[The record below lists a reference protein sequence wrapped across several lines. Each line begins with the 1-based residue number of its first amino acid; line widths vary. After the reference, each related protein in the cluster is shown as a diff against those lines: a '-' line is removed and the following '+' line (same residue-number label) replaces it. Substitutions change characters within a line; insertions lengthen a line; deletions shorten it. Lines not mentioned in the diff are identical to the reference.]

1 MQLPFAIRCSLTAL
15 LLLWSGLVPRGWAD
29 LSTARARFEHAL
41 QVHGGEAFMQ
51 LALKGVRVNLDV
63 TSERGGKSDVKITLY
78 RKGEKV
84 RTEIERGGET
94 EIVGF
99 DGKTGWRKQGYLVA
113 RIAQEEVQTILDDR
127 YHDFVMLPLLYK
139 DATLLDGTE
148 SKLPDGRSGY
158 RVTFQLPQLPHH
170 NSLPKKPER
179 KVHCYLNE
187 QDQVIGL
194 EYEAVD
200 YETDELMRVFEAY
213 HNYRQIKTPVG
224 EVLMPFETR
233 LFVNGAQVRNQFFTA
248 LDTSE
253 VPDALF
259 ERPPSEPPPI
269 VRDKLPVKVPFQMK
283 RFSLYVEVKINDKG
297 PYLIIFDTGASRS
310 WIDTKIAKEAGL
322 ERIPK
327 TDHVL
332 ALVYGLVPAYGA
344 KAKSVKIGDAEI
356 KEVVFSVGP
365 LDYTPLGD
373 DEVDG
378 RKVIGLLGREIIS
391 AFQVTIDFTTRSMTF
406 EPPDAEMPKGVVIPF
421 EMFGDHILVTMGVG
435 DKQQIRMIV
444 DTGAATNLMPPSYEP
459 DKSVCVWM
467 KLEDWFKRMGEFFEG
482 DEYEF
487 MTGDMRVMRLN
498 KMTLGELRFGPV
510 FAFQKPASAVASD
523 SALMRKGKHGLLG
536 IPIMRHYK
544 ITFNYFREQMVW
556 QPHTASERA
565 ADNAGYGIQW
575 RRQGKELI
583 IRWVMPLSDADLAGV
598 KAGDRIVLI
607 DGQSP
612 AHWSEKQL
620 VDRLLNTRPGRPL
633 KLTVQCGKQRLE
645 FNLVAL
651 NYEL

>member
-1 MQLPFAIRCSLTAL
+1 MGEGFAMRASILWLAGSLLTLGFAF
-15 LLLWSGLVPRGWAD
+15 AD
-29 LSTARARFEHAL
+29 VATARARFERAL
-41 QVHGGEAFMQ
+41 QNHGGEAFAQ
-51 LALKGVRVNLDV
+51 LTLKGVRLNVEV
-63 TSERGGKSDVKITLY
+63 TSERGGKSDVKITTY
-78 RKGEKV
+78 RKGEKI

-94 EIVGF
+94 EIIGF
-99 DGKTGWRKQGYLVA
+99 DGKVGWRKQGYLVA
-113 RIAQEEVQTILDDR
+113 RIAQEELQSLLDDR
-127 YHDFVMLPLLYK
+127 YHDFLMLPLLYK
-139 DATLLDGTE
+139 EATLVDGEE

-158 RVTFQLPQLPHH
+158 RVTFQLPSLPHH
-170 NSLPKKPER
+170 QSLPKKPSR
-179 KVHCYLNE
+179 KVECYLNE
-187 QDQVIGL
+187 KDQVIGL
-194 EYEAVD
+194 AYEAVD
-200 YETDELMRVFEAY
+200 YETDELMRIFEAY
-213 HNYRQIKTPVG
+213 HNYRQVATPVG
-224 EVLMPFETR
+224 EVLVPFETR
-233 LFVNGAQVRNQFFTA
+233 LFVNGTQVRNQFFTH
-248 LDTSE
+248 LDTRE
-253 VPDALF
+253 VADSLF

-269 VRDKLPVKVPFQMK
+269 VREKLPARVPFQMV

-356 KEVVFSVGP
+356 KDVIFSVGP
-365 LDYTPLGD
+365 LDSTPLGS

-391 AFQVTIDFTTRSMTF
+391 AFQITIDFTTRTMTF

-435 DKQQIRMIV
+435 DKQQVRMIV
-444 DTGAATNLMPPSYEP
+444 DTGAAMNLMPPAFEP
-459 DKSVCVWM
+459 DKSSGVWM
-467 KLEDWFKRMGEFFEG
+467 KLEQWYKRMGEFFEG

-487 MTGDMRVMRLN
+487 MTGDMRVMRLH

-510 FAFQKPASAVASD
+510 FAYQKPASTVASD

-556 QPHTASERA
+556 QPHTERERA

-612 AHWSEKQL
+612 ANWSEKQL
-620 VDRLLNTRPGRPL
+620 VDRLLNTKPGRPL
-633 KLTVQCGKQRLE
+633 KLTVQRGKQQLE